1 MDVALSSIFDVI
13 EDNVM
18 TTWVDCF
25 ILIEEKDIVFDITF
39 ETCKK
44 SWLEDYV
51 RRLASFALFE
61 LRGAAFVERLL

>member
-13 EDNVM
+13 EDNVV

-25 ILIEEKDIVFDITF
+25 VLIEEKDVVFDITF
-39 ETCKK
+39 KTSKE
-44 SWLEDYV
+44 SWLEDDV